1 MINTIEAK
9 TQEGLTNL
17 LGTSKHTKTIYN
29 VLKYSLLSLIVIYIL
44 VFLLKMF

>member
-1 MINTIEAK
+1 MIKTYEAK

-17 LGTSKHTKTIYN
+17 IGTSKHSKTIYN
-29 VLKYSLLSLIVIYIL
+29 VLKYSLLTLIVIYII

>member
-1 MINTIEAK
+1 MIKTIEDK

-17 LGTSKHTKTIYN
+17 VGTSKHTKIIYN